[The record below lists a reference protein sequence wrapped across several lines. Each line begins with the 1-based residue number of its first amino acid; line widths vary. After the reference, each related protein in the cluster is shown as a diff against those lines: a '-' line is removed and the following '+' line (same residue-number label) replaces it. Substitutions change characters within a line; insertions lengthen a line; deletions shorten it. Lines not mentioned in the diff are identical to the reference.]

1 MGLKKVLIADD
12 HVIIRHGLKYLINST
27 FNDLEVYETDSVKG
41 INKLMQIHVFD
52 YLILDMQMQDGNII
66 EIFSNI
72 KSNYPRVRTLIYTMS
87 AEDIFG
93 KRMLQLG
100 ADGFISKLSS
110 ELETINALKLF
121 FSNKRYISKRLA
133 EQLSNEQLEKK
144 ITINPFEKL
153 SDRELAVLNYLL
165 KGDGVKTIA
174 VNLKIK
180 TNTVATFKA
189 RIFNKLGINNLIDL
203 RNLTE
208 LYNFKPN

>member
-1 MGLKKVLIADD
+1 MNLKNVLIADD
-12 HVIIRHGLKYLINST
+12 HVIIRHGLKYLINSS
-27 FNDLEVYETDSVKG
+27 FNDLVVYETDSVKG
-41 INKLMQIHVFD
+41 IKELMQINAFD

-72 KSNYPRVRTLIYTMS
+72 KSNYPRVRTIIYTMS

-110 ELETINALKLF
+110 EMETMKALKLF
-121 FSNKRYISKRLA
+121 FNNKRYISTRLA

-144 ITINPFEKL
+144 ITVNPFEKL

-174 VNLKIK
+174 ENLKIK

-189 RIFNKLGINNLIDL
+189 RLFNKLGINNLIDL

-208 LYNFKPN
+208 LYNFKTN